1 LARLESVHLEPAPAG
16 AVRAFVAGVAF
27 GLLLPAAELDTEQQD
42 AARAKLDAELTRARR
57 KLEDPVFLSRAPA
70 AIVDGARAIVADLE
84 AKLTRLSEG
93 GDGR

>member
-1 LARLESVHLEPAPAG
+1 
-16 AVRAFVAGVAF
+16 
-27 GLLLPAAELDTEQQD
+27 LLLPAAELDTEQQE